1 MNAGYWKATGKKKD
15 IILPPIK
22 SLIGMKKTSVFY
34 KGRAPWGKKTNWV
47 IHEYIIEIDKQP
59 TPHLPTN
66 ISKAT
71 IINVSSKVFLVL
83 G

>member
-15 IILPPIK
+15 IILPPTK
-22 SLIGMKKTSVFY
+22 SLIGMKKTLIFY
-34 KGRAPWGKKTNWV
+34 KGRAPRGKKTNW
-47 IHEYIIEIDKQP
+47 IMPEYRIEIDKQP
-59 TPHLPTN
+59 TPDLPTN

-83 G
+83 D